1 MTKVELIH
9 QDDSIDY
16 QKILFERPINR
27 LHAKHIGIIAC
38 RNINLSKLSKIH
50 QIINEFRYDMYIV
63 SEPEIKELG
72 VPSDIY
78 LATHNKNS
86 VVYSNSDDAIDILN
100 NCNYSIIGMGF
111 AGNSK
116 MRLLQEKIVD
126 STNSSLIIYPSCFSM
141 FSTSPNILNDREGDL
156 LVSDYS
162 SLVSL
167 IKYLDLDTSINPD
180 SSILNI
186 VQSLICVADS
196 QKSHVV
202 YFQRNQ
208 IIFVNYLDQESVG
221 VINFDKQL
229 VNKLVG
235 EYLAILISLLC
246 DSAQLEQSIVQ
257 RSLTAGYL
265 MKKYLD
271 DYSSFK
277 NAIR

>member
-9 QDDSIDY
+9 QDDLIDY

-100 NCNYSIIGMGF
+100 YCNYSIIGMGF

-116 MRLLQEKIVD
+116 MRLLSKKNSRFNKFI
-126 STNSSLIIYPSCFSM
+126 TN
-141 FSTSPNILNDREGDL
+141 NISKL
-156 LVSDYS
+156 L
-162 SLVSL
+162 
-167 IKYLDLDTSINPD
+167 
-180 SSILNI
+180 
-186 VQSLICVADS
+186 
-196 QKSHVV
+196 
-202 YFQRNQ
+202 
-208 IIFVNYLDQESVG
+208 
-221 VINFDKQL
+221 
-229 VNKLVG
+229 
-235 EYLAILISLLC
+235 
-246 DSAQLEQSIVQ
+246 
-257 RSLTAGYL
+257 
-265 MKKYLD
+265 
-271 DYSSFK
+271 
-277 NAIR
+277 

>member
-100 NCNYSIIGMGF
+100 YCNYSIIGMGF

-156 LVSDYS
+156 LISDYS
-162 SLVSL
+162 GLVSL
-167 IKYLDLDTSINPD
+167 IKYLDLDADINPD

-246 DSAQLEQSIVQ
+246 DSVQLEQSIVQ